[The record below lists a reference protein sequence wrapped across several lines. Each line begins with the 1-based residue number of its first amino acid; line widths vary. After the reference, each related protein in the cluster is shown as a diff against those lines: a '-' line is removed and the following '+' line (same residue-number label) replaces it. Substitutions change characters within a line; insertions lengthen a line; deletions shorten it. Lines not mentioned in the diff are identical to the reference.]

1 MSLPRISSQ
10 VDTDFRHYE
19 FQRNSRIPRGSFD
32 QPQPWGDRF
41 VFVVM
46 AIAVLCFALGVF
58 E

>member
-1 MSLPRISSQ
+1 MARVPIGDL
-10 VDTDFRHYE
+10 VDTDWRHYE
-19 FQRNSRIPRGSFD
+19 FQRDSKLPRGTFD

-58 E
+58 G